1 MIPSYIQLLS
11 FVVIEVVSQMRG
23 LHDLIQPGIL
33 EEDTLTIIKLPERE
47 QEGKDLF
54 DGVDDMD
61 FHITC

>member
-1 MIPSYIQLLS
+1 M
-11 FVVIEVVSQMRG
+11 IEVVFQMRG